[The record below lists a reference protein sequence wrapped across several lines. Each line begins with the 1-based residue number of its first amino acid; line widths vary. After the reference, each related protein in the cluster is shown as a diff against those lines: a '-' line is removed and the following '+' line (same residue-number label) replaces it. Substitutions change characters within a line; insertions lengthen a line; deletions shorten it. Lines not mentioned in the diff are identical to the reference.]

1 MLASTRQAGDR
12 RSAGERASSSEDE
25 SSSRFMHWAAGG
37 VAGCASGIHVG
48 GGGACAWTHERGA
61 LPCFSKPAKDEGLH
75 ASTCNFCSCVFVRH
89 AIVSN
94 HPACPSAVLPDAA
107 DRVTDRTDHP
117 GGGASPA
124 CMVVMFVSD
133 PQPFRA
139 GDIRTQTRNLSL
151 TPTTRHTQ
159 RPADPKFPTFG
170 GFWLVPRTLPWSSTC
185 RSLAA
190 HVSARGVFFW
200 SCASF
205 ILYGPSHERE
215 GSFLLVLREFHP
227 LRSLSNTECWH

>member
-1 MLASTRQAGDR
+1 MFLEA
-12 RSAGERASSSEDE
+12 
-25 SSSRFMHWAAGG
+25 
-37 VAGCASGIHVG
+37 
-48 GGGACAWTHERGA
+48 
-61 LPCFSKPAKDEGLH
+61 AKDEGLH

-185 RSLAA
+185 RSLAGCSLDRWRNCLPPID
-190 HVSARGVFFW
+190 VRFNLRGRHLVTRTPQRNVGQRTTPANAD
-200 SCASF
+200 C
-205 ILYGPSHERE
+205 
-215 GSFLLVLREFHP
+215 GS
-227 LRSLSNTECWH
+227 